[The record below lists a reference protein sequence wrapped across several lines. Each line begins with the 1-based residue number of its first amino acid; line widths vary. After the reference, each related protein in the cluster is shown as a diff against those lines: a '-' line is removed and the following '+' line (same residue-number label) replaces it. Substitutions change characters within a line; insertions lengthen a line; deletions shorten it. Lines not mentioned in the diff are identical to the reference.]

1 VSGTLREIKRGDRRR
16 VMEVIIEADAVDT
29 YRDFGKMD
37 PSTADAEAVKNRILE
52 GGCWAFIKQ
61 RPYDIVA
68 DPKDSAKAIFV
79 SAMNTA
85 PLSAEV
91 EFILKDRMEA
101 FQAGINALGKLTSGK
116 VHVSYAKT
124 GNSIFSSVQNAELH
138 QVSGPHPAANV
149 GVHIHHIDPINIGE
163 RVWTVGPEDVATIGE
178 LFLTGKFNAVRT
190 IAVVGTAAENRNY
203 YRTKIGAN

>member
-37 PSTADAEAVKNRILE
+37 PLTADAEAVKNKILE
-52 GGCWAFIKQ
+52 SGCWAFLNQ

-68 DPKDSAKAIFV
+68 DPKDSPKAIFV

-85 PLSAEV
+85 PLSADV

-101 FQAGINALGKLTSGK
+101 FQTGLNALTRLTAGK
-116 VHVSYAKT
+116 VHVSVGKNGGSA
-124 GNSIFSSVQNAELH
+124 FSN
-138 QVSGPHPAANV
+138 
-149 GVHIHHIDPINIGE
+149 
-163 RVWTVGPEDVATIGE
+163 
-178 LFLTGKFNAVRT
+178 
-190 IAVVGTAAENRNY
+190 
-203 YRTKIGAN
+203 